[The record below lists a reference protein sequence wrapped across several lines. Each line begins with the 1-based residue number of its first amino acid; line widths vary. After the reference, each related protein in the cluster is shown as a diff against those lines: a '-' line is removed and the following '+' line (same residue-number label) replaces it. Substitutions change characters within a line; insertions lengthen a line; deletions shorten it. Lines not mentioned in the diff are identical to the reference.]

1 MTGESE
7 NVADLNK
14 LARNSVMVNGTT
26 PYMKTGAS
34 RYDEGLKKQY
44 FADQT
49 RLYAQ
54 EIGPAASNVY
64 DALCQGVSE
73 DGDWYDWRKVRIR
86 VSPAA
91 TASTGETMPDDWMK
105 LHIIKPVSIDTVPIG
120 AYLTFAGNTWIV
132 YKGKNMGSVIGDG
145 IIRRCNSVIN
155 VLDWYGNIVPVPMSY
170 AKMGTLG
177 NASHATENS
186 IVAKNYISCICQ
198 LNEYS
203 AAFAENTRIILGK
216 TAYSMRGL
224 NDFTREFTDDQ
235 DSVHLLT
242 FTIERSAPLPQDSLE
257 KQCADYNSF
266 KWEILTSAPTKLVA
280 GETYQIGVSSK
291 RNGET
296 VISSTEHKIS
306 YLYSSSNQI
315 AATVDENGLITAK
328 STPFDRPTSTTI
340 TVKLAE
346 NPEIQTSF
354 VLAVNNRNMTGISI
368 MTPVPEFLS
377 EYESTTV
384 KAAYYRQGS
393 PVYGEEIELFVSG
406 PPSQAYGVENVDENT
421 WRITAYAASR
431 VPLTLTFSTK
441 NVLPPASE
449 SATIRLIA
457 GNTDDTDIYQ
467 FAAVTGIA
475 VVGTGF

>member
-1 MTGESE
+1 M
-7 NVADLNK
+7 ADLNK
-14 LARNSVMVNGTT
+14 LARNSAMLNGTT

-34 RYDEGLKKQY
+34 RYDEGLKRQY

-64 DALCQGVSE
+64 DAMCQGVSE
-73 DGDWYDWRKVRIR
+73 SGDWYDWRKVRIR

-203 AAFAENTRIILGK
+203 AAFQENTRIILGK

-235 DSVHLLT
+235 ESVHLLT

-257 KQCADYNSF
+257 KQCADYDSF
-266 KWEILTSAPTKLVA
+266 RWDIGITGARSMTAGGKQKL
-280 GETYQIGVSSK
+280 GVKSS
-291 RNGET
+291 RMGET
-296 VISSTEHKIS
+296 VLTSEEHPIS
-306 YLYSSSNQI
+306 YLFSSSDANI
-315 AATVDENGLITAK
+315 VTVDSEGNVSAIVPGSAV
-328 STPFDRPTSTTI
+328 I
-340 TVKLAE
+340 TVTLQQ
-346 NPEIQTSF
+346 NPEISQTMALSVTAAEIGESVGF
-354 VLAVNNRNMTGISI
+354 T
-368 MTPVPEFLS
+368 TTVPELLG
-377 EYESTTV
+377 EYETALIR
-384 KAAYYRQGS
+384 AARFLDGAEQS
-393 PVYGEEIELFVSG
+393 GEVEFSFSG
-406 PPSQAYGVENVDENT
+406 PPARCYGIENVEEN
-421 WRITAYAASR
+421 AYRVTCYGASN
-431 VPLTLTFSTK
+431 VPLTVRVSDG
-441 NVLPPASE
+441 NGHDASKE
-449 SATIRLIA
+449 IRLTA
-457 GNTDDTDIYQ
+457 GTTDNTDTYQ

>member
-1 MTGESE
+1 M
-7 NVADLNK
+7 ADLNK

-54 EIGPAASNVY
+54 EIGHAASNVY
-64 DALCQGVSE
+64 DAMCQGVSE

-105 LHIIKPVSIDTVPIG
+105 LHIIKPVTIDTVPIG

-235 DSVHLLT
+235 ESVHLLT

-257 KQCADYNSF
+257 KQCADYESF
-266 KWEILTSAPTKLVA
+266 RWDIGITGARSMTAGGTQKLSVK
-280 GETYQIGVSSK
+280 SS
-291 RNGET
+291 RMGET
-296 VISSTEHKIS
+296 VISGAEHPIS
-306 YLYSSSNQI
+306 YLFSSSNESV
-315 AATVDENGLITAK
+315 ATVDSDGNVTAVGVG
-328 STPFDRPTSTTI
+328 SAVI
-340 TVKLAE
+340 TVTLQQ
-346 NPEIQTSF
+346 NPEISQTMALSVTAAEIGESVGF
-354 VLAVNNRNMTGISI
+354 T
-368 MTPVPEFLS
+368 TTVPELLG
-377 EYESTTV
+377 EYETV
-384 KAAYYRQGS
+384 LIRAARFLDGAEQS
-393 PVYGEEIELFVSG
+393 GEVEFSFSG
-406 PPSQAYGVENVDENT
+406 PPARCYGVEQVEEN
-421 WRITAYAASR
+421 AYRVTCYGASS
-431 VPLTLTFSTK
+431 VPLTVTISDGNGHEK
-441 NVLPPASE
+441 SE
-449 SATIRLIA
+449 SIRLTA
-457 GNTDDTDIYQ
+457 GTTDNTDTYQ

>member
-1 MTGESE
+1 M
-7 NVADLNK
+7 ADLNK

-64 DALCQGVSE
+64 DAMCQGVS

-120 AYLTFAGNTWIV
+120 AYLSFAGNTWIV

-203 AAFAENTRIILGK
+203 AAFQENTRIILGK

-235 DSVHLLT
+235 ESVHLLT

-257 KQCADYNSF
+257 KQCADYGSF
-266 KWEILTSAPTKLVA
+266 RWDIGISGARSMTAGGTQKLSVKS
-280 GETYQIGVSSK
+280 V
-291 RNGET
+291 RMGET
-296 VISSTEHKIS
+296 VLSGQEHPIS
-306 YLYSSSNQI
+306 YVFSSSDDNI
-315 AATVDENGLITAK
+315 VSVDSEGNVSAIVPGSAV
-328 STPFDRPTSTTI
+328 I
-340 TVKLAE
+340 TVKLAQ
-346 NPEIQTSF
+346 NPEISQT
-354 VLAVNNRNMTGISI
+354 MTISVEEAQ
-368 MTPVPEFLS
+368 TGDSVGFTTTVPELLG
-377 EYESTTV
+377 EYETALIR
-384 KAAYYRQGS
+384 AARFTD
-393 PVYGEEIELFVSG
+393 GEEQSGEVTFAFSG
-406 PPSQAYGVENVDENT
+406 PPANCYGVEQVEEN
-421 WRITAYAASR
+421 AYRVTCYGASN
-431 VPLTLTFSTK
+431 VPLIVS
-441 NVLPPASE
+441 VSDSIGHSASKE
-449 SATIRLIA
+449 IRLTA
-457 GNTDDTDIYQ
+457 GTTDNTDTYQ
-467 FAAVTGIA
+467 YAAVTGIA

>member
-1 MTGESE
+1 M
-7 NVADLNK
+7 ADLNK

-34 RYDEGLKKQY
+34 RYDEGLKKQH
-44 FADQT
+44 FAAQT

-64 DALCQGVSE
+64 DALCQGVS

-105 LHIIKPVSIDTVPIG
+105 LHIIKPVSIDTLPIG

-198 LNEYS
+198 LNEHS
-203 AAFAENTRIILGK
+203 AAFQENTRIILGK

-224 NDFTREFTDDQ
+224 NDFTREFTDDPN
-235 DSVHLLT
+235 SVHMLT
-242 FTIERSAPLPQDSLE
+242 FTIERSAPLPQDSME
-257 KQCADYNSF
+257 KQCADYHSF
-266 KWEILTSAPTKLVA
+266 RWEIGISGARSMNTGASQKISVR
-280 GETYQIGVSSK
+280 SS
-291 RNGET
+291 RMGET
-296 VISSTEHKIS
+296 VISGEEHPIS
-306 YLYSSSNQI
+306 YLFSSSDESV
-315 AATVDENGLITAK
+315 ATVDSEGNVTAV
-328 STPFDRPTSTTI
+328 STGSAII
-340 TVKLAE
+340 TVTLAQ
-346 NPEIQTSF
+346 NMEISQTM
-354 VLAVNNRNMTGISI
+354 VLAVSDAETGESVGF
-368 MTPVPEFLS
+368 TGTVPETLG
-377 EYESTTV
+377 EYETAMIRAALFLDGAEQSGTV
-384 KAAYYRQGS
+384 TFA
-393 PVYGEEIELFVSG
+393 FSG
-406 PPSQAYGVENVDENT
+406 PPANCYGVEQVEEN
-421 WRITAYAASR
+421 AYRVTGYGASH
-431 VPLTLTFSTK
+431 VPLTMTISDGNGHSK
-441 NVLPPASE
+441 
-449 SATIRLIA
+449 SAEIRLTA
-457 GNTDDTDIYQ
+457 GTTDNTDYRE
-467 FAAVTGIA
+467 A
-475 VVGTGF
+475 

>member
-1 MTGESE
+1 MT
-7 NVADLNK
+7 DLNK

-44 FADQT
+44 FAEQT

-54 EIGPAASNVY
+54 EIGPSASNVY
-64 DALCQGVSE
+64 DAMCQGVSE
-73 DGDWYDWRKVRIR
+73 GGDWYDWRKVRIR

-203 AAFAENTRIILGK
+203 AAFQENTRIILGK

-235 DSVHLLT
+235 ESVHLLT

-257 KQCADYNSF
+257 KQCADYESF
-266 KWEILTSAPTKLVA
+266 RWDILVTGQNTLRVGGLPASMLLN
-280 GETYQIGVSSK
+280 VSSVRK
-291 RNGET
+291 GVE
-296 VISSTEHKIS
+296 VASTMEHPIS
-306 YLYSSSNQI
+306 YLFSSSDESV
-315 AATVDENGLITAK
+315 ATVDSTGRVTPVSAGTAV
-328 STPFDRPTSTTI
+328 I
-340 TVKLAE
+340 TVSLAQ
-346 NPEIQTSF
+346 NPEIKQTF
-354 VLAVNNRNMTGISI
+354 AITV
-368 MTPVPEFLS
+368 VPAQEEPYVQFLTEIPATLR
-377 EYESTTV
+377 EYESASIL
-384 KAAYYRQGS
+384 AAVIRNGQTDFS
-393 PVYGEEIELFVSG
+393 VPITLSFSG
-406 PPSQAYGVENVDENT
+406 PPERCYGTEE
-421 WRITAYAASR
+421 
-431 VPLTLTFSTK
+431 
-441 NVLPPASE
+441 
-449 SATIRLIA
+449 
-457 GNTDDTDIYQ
+457 TDI
-467 FAAVTGIA
+467 ARSAISGLAVVGIA
-475 VVGTGF
+475 VVGSMGEGTKLTAYGASNTPLVITATDPDGNSARVEIRLITGY

>member
-1 MTGESE
+1 M
-7 NVADLNK
+7 ADLNK

-64 DALCQGVSE
+64 DAMCQGVS
-73 DGDWYDWRKVRIR
+73 DGGDWYDWRKVRIR

-198 LNEYS
+198 LNEHS
-203 AAFAENTRIILGK
+203 AVFAENTRIILGK
-216 TAYSMRGL
+216 AAYSMRGL

-235 DSVHLLT
+235 ESVHLLT

-257 KQCADYNSF
+257 KQCADYHSF
-266 KWEILTSAPTKLVA
+266 RWEIGITGARSMTAGNAQKL
-280 GETYQIGVSSK
+280 GVKSN
-291 RNGET
+291 RMGET
-296 VISSTEHKIS
+296 VVSDDEHPIS
-306 YLYSSSNQI
+306 YLFSSSDESV
-315 AATVDENGLITAK
+315 ATVDSEGNVTAVGVG
-328 STPFDRPTSTTI
+328 SAVI
-340 TVKLAE
+340 TVTLRQ
-346 NPEIQTSF
+346 NPEISQT
-354 VLAVNNRNMTGISI
+354 MEISVTAAESGESVGFTST
-368 MTPVPEFLS
+368 MPETLG
-377 EYESTTV
+377 EYETALIRAARFLNGAETDGTV
-384 KAAYYRQGS
+384 R
-393 PVYGEEIELFVSG
+393 FDFSG
-406 PPSQAYGVENVDENT
+406 PPEICYSAAQTRENGRLLTCFGASNVPLKITVSDENGH
-421 WRITAYAASR
+421 
-431 VPLTLTFSTK
+431 
-441 NVLPPASE
+441 
-449 SATIRLIA
+449 SATAEIRLVTGTTDNTDYREAGDSTAIA
-457 GNTDDTDIYQ
+457 GIAIANL
-467 FAAVTGIA
+467 AVAGRT
-475 VVGTGF
+475 

>member
-1 MTGESE
+1 M
-7 NVADLNK
+7 ADLNK

-64 DALCQGVSE
+64 DAMCQGVSE
-73 DGDWYDWRKVRIR
+73 SGDWYDWRKVRIR

-235 DSVHLLT
+235 ESVHLLT

-257 KQCADYNSF
+257 KQCADYHSF
-266 KWEILTSAPTKLVA
+266 RWDIQVTGQNTLRVGGIPTSMLLTVSSVRKGVEVVSTVEHPISYLFSSSDESIATVDSSGRVTPIAA
-280 GETYQIGVSSK
+280 GEAVITVSLAQNKEIKQTFSVTVVPAQEEPYVQFLTEIPTTLREYESTSILAAVI

-296 VISSTEHKIS
+296 DFSVP
-306 YLYSSSNQI
+306 
-315 AATVDENGLITAK
+315 IT
-328 STPFDRPTSTTI
+328 
-340 TVKLAE
+340 
-346 NPEIQTSF
+346 
-354 VLAVNNRNMTGISI
+354 
-368 MTPVPEFLS
+368 LS
-377 EYESTTV
+377 C
-384 KAAYYRQGS
+384 
-393 PVYGEEIELFVSG
+393 SG
-406 PPSQAYGVENVDENT
+406 PPARCYGTEE
-421 WRITAYAASR
+421 
-431 VPLTLTFSTK
+431 
-441 NVLPPASE
+441 
-449 SATIRLIA
+449 
-457 GNTDDTDIYQ
+457 TDI
-467 FAAVTGIA
+467 ARSAISGLAVVGIA
-475 VVGTGF
+475 VVGSMGEGTKLTAYGASNTPLVITATDPGGNSARAEIRLITGY